1 MNIVELQNISKFY
14 FSNSIVTQA
23 IKNVNLL
30 IDNGEFII
38 ITGASGSG
46 KTTLLYVASGLEKTT
61 SGIVKLFD
69 EPILGMSERT
79 TAELRKSKIGFVFQ
93 FYNLLP
99 NLTVYE
105 NVLLAAVIAG
115 NKNEDKVKTA
125 LEIVSMWE
133 SKHKY
138 PNELSGGMQQRV
150 AIARAIVNNPL
161 IIFADE
167 PTGNLDSV
175 NAVQILEIFKKL
187 NKEFSTTIVLVTHNS
202 DFLSYASRSVILKD
216 GVIVHDE
223 KIRI

>member
-1 MNIVELQNISKFY
+1 
-14 FSNSIVTQA
+14 
-23 IKNVNLL
+23 
-30 IDNGEFII
+30 
-38 ITGASGSG
+38 
-46 KTTLLYVASGLEKTT
+46 
-61 SGIVKLFD
+61 
-69 EPILGMSERT
+69 MSERT

-138 PNELSGGMQQRV
+138 PNELSGGLQQRV